1 MKHEMRGLKTS
12 SILVLLLLLGACSK
26 GASDADQARAALAAG
41 LKAHQAGHFAEAVAD
56 YRKALI
62 YDPRNKFAYY
72 NLGLIDQTEGNSSS
86 AESNYRIT
94 LSIDPDFVPALF
106 NLAILRTAKG
116 DAREAVELYRH
127 VIQEDQSYA
136 AAHLNLGFLL
146 IDDGQVKKGKAE
158 LATAVQ
164 LDPSLASRIPD
175 TIKVSP
181 APQPSV
187 SEGPQAS
194 GSPSP

>member
-1 MKHEMRGLKTS
+1 MKQEMRALKTS

-72 NLGLIDQTEGNSSS
+72 NLGLIDQTEGDSSS

-94 LSIDPDFVPALF
+94 LSIDPQVATQSDYHSAVPTTAAYMPDFVVVNPSSQ
-106 NLAILRTAKG
+106 LAVSNISVRAVDADTPPSTGRTIP
-116 DAREAVELYRH
+116 VTW
-127 VIQEDQSYA
+127 
-136 AAHLNLGFLL
+136 
-146 IDDGQVKKGKAE
+146 AE
-158 LATAVQ
+158 R
-164 LDPSLASRIPD
+164 SLAR
-175 TIKVSP
+175 
-181 APQPSV
+181 
-187 SEGPQAS
+187 
-194 GSPSP
+194 